1 MLREL
6 DYIEGDW
13 ESLFWALGS
22 TTAIFKHSVPR
33 ALRAWLGKRSGRLEG
48 SMAESFGKKAL
59 GVILGI
65 VMAAM
70 VTGGAFGA
78 AYLLFRLFPAWDLGP
93 VPWWVAM
100 IVLPE
105 IIFVAAIA
113 ALWRKR
119 RYMAEGILLSAVVL
133 ITHFILHVANHS
145 H

>member
-1 MLREL
+1 
-6 DYIEGDW
+6 
-13 ESLFWALGS
+13 
-22 TTAIFKHSVPR
+22 
-33 ALRAWLGKRSGRLEG
+33 
-48 SMAESFGKKAL
+48 MAESFGKKAL